1 VLLRDRLAG
10 VVEREVDPDLL
21 VPIGAAWGAVSG
33 TLLLAQGLG
42 LRRVARTWRQASGT
56 PPQAP

>member
-1 VLLRDRLAG
+1 LEVALGVLLLLTRG
-10 VVEREVDPDLL
+10 VDADLL

-33 TLLLAQGLG
+33 ILLLAQGLG
-42 LRRVARTWRQASGT
+42 LRRVARSWRPASGT